1 MIFDEINHFIQNTI
15 HYRSLKNNFNSQKEK
30 NNTFQKLDR
39 QINSSSPQH
48 KIRYSRHS
56 KK

>member
-1 MIFDEINHFIQNTI
+1 MIFDEINHFIQDTI
-15 HYRSLKNNFNSQKEK
+15 HYRSLKNNFNSQEK
-30 NNTFQKLDR
+30 KSNTFQKLDR

>member
-30 NNTFQKLDR
+30 NNTLQKLDR